1 MSAKSFFRGVYP
13 MSPGWC
19 VYMNIAGKRVYGGLY
34 YSDVIAAVF
43 ANDLFIQRDGAPC
56 NEIPPHI
63 EEVARQVPT
72 RRRKHATKAEKRVLQ
87 AHAAQVDRLYLEW
100 LLVQQAE
107 QYGR

>member
-13 MSPGWC
+13 TSPGWC
-19 VYMNIAGKRVYGGLY
+19 VYMTIKGKRAYGGLY

-43 ANDLFIQRDGAPC
+43 ANDLFKQRPGVPLND
-56 NEIPPHI
+56 IPPHI
-63 EEVARQVPT
+63 EQVARQLPS
-72 RRRKHATKAEKRVLQ
+72 RRRKHATKVEKRMLQ

>member
-19 VYMNIAGKRVYGGLY
+19 VYMTIKGKRAYGGLY

-43 ANDLFIQRDGAPC
+43 ANDLYKQRPGVPL

-63 EEVARQVPT
+63 EHVARQLPS